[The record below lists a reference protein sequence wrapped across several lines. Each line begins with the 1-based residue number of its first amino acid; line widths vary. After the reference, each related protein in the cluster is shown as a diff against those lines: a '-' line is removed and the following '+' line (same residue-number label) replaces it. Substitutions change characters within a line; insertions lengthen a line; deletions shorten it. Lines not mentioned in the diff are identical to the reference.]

1 MVLWIFGYGSL
12 VWKAGFEYEE
22 QIVGFIRDYRRVFY
36 QGNTDHRGSP
46 ENPGRTVTL
55 QPQEGAIC
63 WGVAYR
69 VSGNDSEQLV
79 LSYLEVREKEYD
91 VRAYLDFF
99 TVESSS
105 KPAISGVLVYIGS
118 SNRSDNK
125 FYLGPAPVEE
135 IASQIA
141 RSVGPAGPNHE
152 YLFKL
157 EEALRKIGRE
167 DEGVIELA
175 DEVRKMM
182 QLMDGEVHCFPIE
195 RSPI

>member
-79 LSYLEVREKEYD
+79 LS
-91 VRAYLDFF
+91 
-99 TVESSS
+99 VESSS